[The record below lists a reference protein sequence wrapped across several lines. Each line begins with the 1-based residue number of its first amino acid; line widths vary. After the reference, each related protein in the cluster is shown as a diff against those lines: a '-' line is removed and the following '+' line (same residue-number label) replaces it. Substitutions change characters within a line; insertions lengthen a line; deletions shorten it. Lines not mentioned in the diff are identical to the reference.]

1 MSCRSVYSAVQRV
14 TIGSSLAYVIQ
25 GSTQITAV
33 DQLGRNYVA
42 TVEAGDL
49 WYFPP
54 GIPHSLQATNDS
66 AAGSEF
72 LLVCPSSALDSLS
85 VIDDHPRCSPAVLL
99 AMMTHSW

>member
-1 MSCRSVYSAVQRV
+1 MPV
-14 TIGSSLAYVIQ
+14 SSSSAYVTQ

-72 LLVCPSSALDSLS
+72 LLVCPLSAVNILT
-85 VIDDHPRCSPAVLL
+85 VIDEHHRCSPAVLL
-99 AMMTHSW
+99 ATMTHSW